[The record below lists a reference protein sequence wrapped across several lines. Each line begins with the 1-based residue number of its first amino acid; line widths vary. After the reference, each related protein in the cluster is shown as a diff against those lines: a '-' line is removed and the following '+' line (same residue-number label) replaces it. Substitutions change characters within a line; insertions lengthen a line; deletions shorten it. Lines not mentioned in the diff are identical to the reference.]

1 MPIPS
6 IFPTKKVKEDNT
18 NFYVAI
24 NHEISRA
31 RKDNNHEEYK
41 RLKRE
46 IRTKVRRDKLNWLKQ
61 ECSQITEAN
70 IARNSKKLFDQIKKL
85 KPSGGNIKSQSLNDK
100 SGNLLN
106 ETKEVLNRWNEY
118 GTGLFQK
125 DKQDPVTPPLI
136 TYETTEPEPL
146 LD

>member
-1 MPIPS
+1 MRK
-6 IFPTKKVKEDNT
+6 FFNLQRKK
-18 NFYVAI
+18 
-24 NHEISRA
+24 SRA
-31 RKDNNHEEYK
+31 RKDHNHEEYK

-85 KPSGGNIKSQSLNDK
+85 KPSCGNIKSQSLNDK

-106 ETKEVLNRWNEY
+106 ETKEVLKRSSRG
-118 GTGLFQK
+118 GTNMAHASFRKMSKTQSH
-125 DKQDPVTPPLI
+125 PLS
-136 TYETTEPEPL
+136 L
-146 LD
+146 LTRTQSQSLSWMKLGQPSNS